1 MLTAPLLDTK
11 FVEHYP
17 RVMKNVTITMDDE
30 VARWARVAAAERNT
44 SVSRMVGE
52 ILRERMEAERRYE
65 LAREQ
70 FVAVEPRPLREP
82 GERLPSR
89 EELHDRAGL
98 R

>member
-1 MLTAPLLDTK
+1 MFDTN
-11 FVEHYP
+11 FVEHYS
-17 RVMKNVTITMDDE
+17 RVMKNVTITMDEE

-52 ILRERMEAERRYE
+52 ILRERMESERRYE

-70 FVAVEPRPLREP
+70 FGAVEPRPLRQP

-89 EELHDRAGL
+89 KELHDRAGL